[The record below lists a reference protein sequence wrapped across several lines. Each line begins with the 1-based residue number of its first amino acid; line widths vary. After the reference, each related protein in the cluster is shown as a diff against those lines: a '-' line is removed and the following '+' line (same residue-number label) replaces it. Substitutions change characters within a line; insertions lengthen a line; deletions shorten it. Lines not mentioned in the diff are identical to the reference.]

1 MSLLFFDK
9 DVLLPFEDD
18 PMSFLFFDKD
28 PLLPLDDVVLVMKA
42 SIPRGF
48 SGAKAMLRML

>member
-28 PLLPLDDVVLVMKA
+28 ALLPLDDVVLVMKA